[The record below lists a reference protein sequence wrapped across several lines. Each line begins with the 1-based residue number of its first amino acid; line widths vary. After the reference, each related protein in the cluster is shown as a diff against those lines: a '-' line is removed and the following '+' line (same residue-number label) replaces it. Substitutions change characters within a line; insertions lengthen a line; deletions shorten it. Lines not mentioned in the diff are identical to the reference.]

1 LSGVREIDR
10 AARRAIKRTRLGQHS
25 IVIGLKRCK
34 RWSWI
39 ALALGCS
46 SNGDGAPAPPRP
58 DGRESGLLGGGL
70 PPAGSFTPRPTP
82 LRRLTFTQ
90 YRNSVADLFGKAITL
105 PDDLEIDTE
114 VDGFVSIGATRTT
127 PSAHGVD
134 QYATAAYVVAHQALS
149 DTASHD
155 AFLGCA
161 RANDETC
168 VRDFVVRF
176 GRKAF
181 RRPLTDDEV
190 ARYAAL
196 YANALAVVAD
206 TYASFEYVVAAMLQ
220 SPSFLYRAE
229 IGRPD
234 PLDPGRRILDPFE
247 LASRLSYFVWNTT
260 PDDELLDA
268 AASGELAT
276 DEGLGRQAKRLL
288 DSPRALEAERQFFS
302 EVFELGRLDNLPQL
316 PAIYPQMSATFGASA
331 REEMLALVHDIV
343 STRDASYGEL
353 FDTRR
358 GFVNAEMSALYG
370 VEIGSGP
377 VTLPPERAGMFSRAA
392 FLALNGHAS
401 STSPTKRG
409 KFVREVVLCQLVV
422 PPPPS
427 ANATLQTDAPSPVP
441 LTLRERLALHT
452 SNPACAACHNSLDPI
467 GLGLEEFDGIGAYRT
482 VEAERPIDN
491 AGHFGTKTFTGAAEL
506 GAIVRDDPGL
516 DPCLVRDLFRY
527 AIGHLEG
534 AGEGPVLDALS
545 RNFEANGRRVRSLMA
560 IAVQS
565 ASFRY
570 TGEPE

>member
-10 AARRAIKRTRLGQHS
+10 APRDAIKSARLGQDS
-25 IVIGLKRCK
+25 IVTGLKRCK

-39 ALALGCS
+39 ALVVGCS
-46 SNGDGAPAPPRP
+46 SSGDGASAPPLP
-58 DGRESGLLGGGL
+58 DGRESGLLGGGP
-70 PPAGSFTPRPTP
+70 PPAGSFAPRPTP
-82 LRRLTFTQ
+82 LRRLTFAQ
-90 YRNSVADLFGKAITL
+90 YRNSIADLFGNAITL
-105 PDDLEIDTE
+105 PDDLETDTE

-134 QYATAAYVVAHQALS
+134 QYATAAYAIAHQKLS
-149 DTASHD
+149 DTTSHD

-161 RANDETC
+161 RANDDPC
-168 VRDFVVRF
+168 AHDFIVRF

-196 YANALAVVAD
+196 YASALAVVANPY
-206 TYASFEYVVAAMLQ
+206 TSFEYVVAAMLQ

-229 IGRPD
+229 IGLPD
-234 PLDPGRRILDPFE
+234 PLDPSRRILDPFE

-268 AASGELAT
+268 AASGDLAT
-276 DEGLGRQAKRLL
+276 DEGLDRQAKRLL

-316 PAIYPQMSATFGASA
+316 PAFYPQMSPTFGSSA
-331 REEMLALVHDIV
+331 RQEMLDLVHDVV

-358 GFVNAEMSALYG
+358 GFLNAEMSALYG
-370 VEIGSGP
+370 VESGAT
-377 VTLPPERAGMFSRAA
+377 TLPPERAGMFSRAA

-409 KFVREVVLCQLVV
+409 KFVREVVLCQLVA

-427 ANATLQTDAPSPVP
+427 ANVALRTDAPSPVP
-441 LTLRERLALHT
+441 LTLREKLALHT
-452 SNPACAACHNSLDPI
+452 INPACAACHNALDPI
-467 GLGLEEFDGIGAYRT
+467 GLGVEEFDGIGAYRT

-491 AGHFGTKTFTGAAEL
+491 AGRFDMKTFAGAVEL

-516 DPCLVRDLFRY
+516 GPCLVRDLFRY

-534 AGEGPVLDALS
+534 AGEGHVLDALS
-545 RNFEANGRRVRSLMA
+545 QNFEANGRRVRSLMEIA
-560 IAVQS
+560 IQS